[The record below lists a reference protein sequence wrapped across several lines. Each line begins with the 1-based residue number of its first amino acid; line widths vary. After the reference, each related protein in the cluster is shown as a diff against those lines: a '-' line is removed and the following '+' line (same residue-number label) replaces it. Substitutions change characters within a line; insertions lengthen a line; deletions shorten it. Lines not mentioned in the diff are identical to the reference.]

1 MALAC
6 ENSYFR
12 LDKKKESK
20 LRFRQKQELNSHNHT
35 CDKNQDNFFIAYFKR
50 FCYSYSRATKN
61 IKVMIDHY
69 NSDVLHSSTKYLKSG
84 IRALEFL
91 TKK

>member
-35 CDKNQDNFFIAYFKR
+35 CDKNQDHFF
-50 FCYSYSRATKN
+50 
-61 IKVMIDHY
+61 
-69 NSDVLHSSTKYLKSG
+69 HSL
-84 IRALEFL
+84 L
-91 TKK
+91 

>member
-1 MALAC
+1 MATVCEFQKSLKKNRQMALAC

-35 CDKNQDNFFIAYFKR
+35 CDKNQDHFF
-50 FCYSYSRATKN
+50 
-61 IKVMIDHY
+61 
-69 NSDVLHSSTKYLKSG
+69 HSL
-84 IRALEFL
+84 L
-91 TKK
+91 

>member
-1 MALAC
+1 MATVCEFQKSLEKNRQMALAC

-50 FCYSYSRATKN
+50 FCYSYSRATIISK
-61 IKVMIDHY
+61 
-69 NSDVLHSSTKYLKSG
+69 
-84 IRALEFL
+84 
-91 TKK
+91 